1 MISGGSRKAVAVLG
15 DFWRDDTGQDLIE
28 YTLLLAVVALCA
40 IGLFAGIRSN
50 NSAIWS
56 SINTGLVSAQSAAS

>member
-28 YTLLLAVVALCA
+28 YTSVVALCA